1 MEYSLFP
8 SGKTLEW
15 HGRWTIADAQKHPEA
30 IFVFGDNDQRYG
42 HGGQAVLR
50 NQPNAMGLRT
60 KKLPSMGERA
70 FYSDM
75 EFETNVAKIQE
86 DLNRIQTY
94 LQEGKNIIF
103 SENGYGTG
111 FAKLNE
117 KAPKTYAYLCAGLQN
132 LGILPSKQTEAVKT
146 WARTASNG
154 YEVSS
159 KGDSRFSALYAHLKD
174 GRSIEEAYQLDVKG
188 YRSQGN
194 DWKLGKG
201 KPPLMKISKEALY
214 AKYLNLWKQWTKEN
228 PRIFADLL
236 LKSQGKPLTDC
247 FAKTDISQARALA
260 DVINEYRRKNKL
272 QSPVR

>member
-15 HGRWTIADAQKHPEA
+15 HGRWTIADARKHPEA

-94 LQEGKNIIF
+94 LQEGK
-103 SENGYGTG
+103 
-111 FAKLNE
+111 
-117 KAPKTYAYLCAGLQN
+117 
-132 LGILPSKQTEAVKT
+132 KT